1 MTIKLSA
8 PCPINPTHDLNDFC
22 SGEPMLDMWLRAKA
36 LKNEDAGA
44 SRTYVLTKEYK
55 VVAYYSL
62 AVGSVAHAFTPS
74 NITRNM
80 PNPLPIM
87 ILARLAVAAQA
98 QGQGIGKALVRDAL
112 LRTTQAAQIAGIR
125 ALLVHALHA
134 KAAGFYRQCGF
145 QPSPVDDLTLMAR
158 LF

>member
-1 MTIKLSA
+1 MNLKLSA
-8 PCPINPTHDLNDFC
+8 PCPISPAHDLSDFN
-22 SGEPMLDMWLRAKA
+22 SGEPVLDTWLRAKA
-36 LKNEDAGA
+36 LKNKYSGA
-44 SRTYVLTKEYK
+44 SRTYVLLEECK

-62 AVGSVAHAFTPS
+62 AVGSVVHAFTPS
-74 NITRNM
+74 NIKRNM

-87 ILARLAVAAQA
+87 ILARLAVETQA

-112 LRTTQAAQIAGIR
+112 LRTKQAAQIAGIR

-134 KAAGFYRQCGF
+134 QAAEFYRQCGF
-145 QPSPVDDLTLMAR
+145 QPSPVDDLTLMLR

>member
-1 MTIKLSA
+1 MTSKFSA
-8 PCPINPTHDLNDFC
+8 PCPISPTHDLSDFC
-22 SGEPMLDMWLRAKA
+22 SGEPMLDTWLRAKA
-36 LKNEDAGA
+36 LKNEHAGA
-44 SRTYVLTKEYK
+44 SRTYVLISENK

-62 AVGSVAHAFTPS
+62 AVGSVTHAFTPS
-74 NITRNM
+74 NIKRNM

-87 ILARLAVAAQA
+87 ILARLAVTTQA
-98 QGQGIGKALVRDAL
+98 QGQGIGRALVRDAL

-134 KAAGFYRQCGF
+134 QAAEFYRQCGF